1 MMFIPMIGM
10 IRLCT
15 PVFLVIGIIL
25 FVHEIITDSKK
36 DSLLSKNSRYIN
48 KKQQGDR
55 SK

>member
-1 MMFIPMIGM
+1 MTFIPMICM
-10 IRLCT
+10 IRICM
-15 PVFLVIGIIL
+15 PVFLVIGILL
-25 FVHEIITDSKK
+25 FVNEIFNDSKK